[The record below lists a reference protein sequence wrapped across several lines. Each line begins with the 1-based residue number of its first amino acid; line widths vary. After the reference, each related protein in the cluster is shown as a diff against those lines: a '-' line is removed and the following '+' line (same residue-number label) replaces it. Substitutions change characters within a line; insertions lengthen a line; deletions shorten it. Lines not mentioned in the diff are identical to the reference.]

1 MPPSCAA
8 DAVQLCPWFFAD
20 SPTLDQ
26 GGCCSAAAAAEGA
39 AAACGVPALPPDWGM
54 EEDDEEELLN
64 ALLASLEAD
73 PNFLGSCGI
82 DPGHLVSPN
91 SLRMP

>member
-1 MPPSCAA
+1 
-8 DAVQLCPWFFAD
+8 
-20 SPTLDQ
+20 
-26 GGCCSAAAAAEGA
+26 
-39 AAACGVPALPPDWGM
+39 M